1 MRERDEALE
10 QQIAASDVLQIIS
23 SSPDDLQPV
32 FAAMAEKAV
41 RMCDA
46 KFGGLYRA
54 ESKDAARTKIS
65 SSSQT

>member
-41 RMCDA
+41 RHV
-46 KFGGLYRA
+46 R
-54 ESKDAARTKIS
+54 R
-65 SSSQT
+65 